1 MTIIDKVFDYQP
13 YKVFGMDF
21 MDSRKRENAIFCKIL
36 FISTL

>member
-1 MTIIDKVFDYQP
+1 MRNKVKTFDY
-13 YKVFGMDF
+13 KSNKMLGMDF